1 MVLRSGYCF
10 LLWLGSSWK
19 SAIGFLVMIS
29 FFSWMLFT
37 EVWSVGENVC
47 TSLYVCYTSIKSLP
61 TPTHTPKQNS
71 FHVPQPAETFPNPS
85 STLSALCDMTQGISL
100 PPMARVPSTLSHTC
114 SAGTSLGP
122 CFSSSSLNLFLC
134 WKCHL
139 LYEASLYFLGQTDL
153 SWAVFTWHAVFPSL
167 RALSSL
173 CLHVFPWLVVNSA
186 VAGTVSHSP
195 L

>member
-71 FHVPQPAETFPNPS
+71 FHVPHNQQKHFQ
-85 STLSALCDMTQGISL
+85 TLAVHS
-100 PPMARVPSTLSHTC
+100 VPSVIWPRASPSHLWHVCHPHWVTPVLLAHLWALAFLVPLSIC
-114 SAGTSLGP
+114 FCAENATSSMKP
-122 CFSSSSLNLFLC
+122 PFIF
-134 WKCHL
+134 
-139 LYEASLYFLGQTDL
+139 
-153 SWAVFTWHAVFPSL
+153 
-167 RALSSL
+167 
-173 CLHVFPWLVVNSA
+173 
-186 VAGTVSHSP
+186 
-195 L
+195 